1 MKNECEIVRDLLF
14 SYNDEVVSE
23 FSKEFI
29 ERHLKTCE
37 SCSKVLEEIK
47 GDTVKYN
54 EKKEINYLKKIKNKI
69 TIKNRVIMISSFIL
83 IISIILN
90 IIVFISYYSIAST
103 MEIYLKNDISE
114 ENRKDIE
121 QVIMQKGDK
130 IELIYK
136 SKEEHLSEMKGK
148 FGESQNLLERYEG
161 KNNIFPSSYI
171 VKANPKIIREIQD
184 SILSMTGII
193 TVNSYIDEN
202 PYLVFIGQFIGQF

>member
-83 IISIILN
+83 IISIMLN

-114 ENRKDIE
+114 ENRKDI
-121 QVIMQKGDK
+121 DK
-130 IELIYK
+130 
-136 SKEEHLSEMKGK
+136 S
-148 FGESQNLLERYEG
+148 
-161 KNNIFPSSYI
+161 
-171 VKANPKIIREIQD
+171 
-184 SILSMTGII
+184 
-193 TVNSYIDEN
+193 
-202 PYLVFIGQFIGQF
+202 

>member
-1 MKNECEIVRDLLF
+1 
-14 SYNDEVVSE
+14 
-23 FSKEFI
+23 
-29 ERHLKTCE
+29 
-37 SCSKVLEEIK
+37 
-47 GDTVKYN
+47 
-54 EKKEINYLKKIKNKI
+54 
-69 TIKNRVIMISSFIL
+69 
-83 IISIILN
+83 
-90 IIVFISYYSIAST
+90 
-103 MEIYLKNDISE
+103 
-114 ENRKDIE
+114 
-121 QVIMQKGDK
+121 MQKGDK